1 MSSMSWIVE
10 GLLIVLLGACLF
22 YCWRLERKL
31 TQLRKGEDGLREAA
45 RELSESVT
53 QAQAAILSLRATAH
67 EAGRDLQGRID
78 AARGFAGGASVPAPI
93 AQRMP
98 LAGQLNITRARSA
111 TGRGE

>member
-31 TQLRKGEDGLREAA
+31 TQLRKGEDGLRDAA

-78 AARGFAGGASVPAPI
+78 LARGLTGESSVSAPI
-93 AQRMP
+93 APRPP
-98 LAGQLNITRARSA
+98 LASQLNITRARIA
-111 TGRGE
+111 TGRSE

>member
-53 QAQAAILSLRATAH
+53 QAQAAILSLRSTAH
-67 EAGRDLQGRID
+67 EAGRDLQSRID
-78 AARGFAGGASVPAPI
+78 LARGLVGDAPVSAPI
-93 AQRMP
+93 APRAP
-98 LAGQLNITRARSA
+98 LSSQLNITRARA
-111 TGRGE
+111 GTERG